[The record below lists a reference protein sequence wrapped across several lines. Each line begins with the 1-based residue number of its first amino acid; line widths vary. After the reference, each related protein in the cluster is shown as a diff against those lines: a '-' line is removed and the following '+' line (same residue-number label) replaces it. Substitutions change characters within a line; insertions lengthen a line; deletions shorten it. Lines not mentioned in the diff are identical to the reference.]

1 MEKNEIT
8 KKVIAL
14 AAQKLSAKTQ
24 SISEQT
30 SFEEDLNAD
39 SIDIA
44 DFIMELENEFQINIP
59 DNDLEKIRTVADAV
73 NFVQIKMEKQ

>member
-14 AAQKLSAKTQ
+14 TAQKLSAKTKT
-24 SISEQT
+24 ISEQT

-73 NFVQIKMEKQ
+73 NYVQIKMEKQ

>member
-14 AAQKLSAKTQ
+14 TAQKLSAKTQ
-24 SISEQT
+24 TISEQT

-44 DFIMELENEFQINIP
+44 DFIMELENEFQIDIP
-59 DNDLEKIRTVADAV
+59 DSDLEKIRTVADAV
-73 NFVQIKMEKQ
+73 NYVQIKMEKP